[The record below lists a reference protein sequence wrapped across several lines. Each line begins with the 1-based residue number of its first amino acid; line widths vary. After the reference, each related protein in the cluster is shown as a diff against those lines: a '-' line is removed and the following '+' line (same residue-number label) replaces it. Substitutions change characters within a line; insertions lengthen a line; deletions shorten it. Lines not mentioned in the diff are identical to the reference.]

1 MKTILKKKKIGN
13 PYFILKLRFETQNKK
28 DLNISTE
35 TDPLRERERERE
47 REIVKIS

>member
-13 PYFILKLRFETQNKK
+13 PYFILKLRCETQNKK

-47 REIVKIS
+47 RDR